1 MLMIFSSHEY
11 SLNQQKPE
19 YLKIDEI
26 MAESHVRIY
35 IDILMGQ

>member
-11 SLNQQKPE
+11 SLKQQKLG

-26 MAESHVRIY
+26 MAESQVRIY